1 MVLGV
6 GRQAWGQW
14 DSRLAG
20 SLQQKGSLSR
30 SSMFFPLV
38 SRTSRKLAATEA
50 NLTTRISISPWRSFL
65 LPITIILC
73 SGSHIGACQPRSTA
87 PLTRLAQPS
96 CLPLNHGRVC
106 LFCFETPCSQGRHDA
121 DGCTAFRLAA
131 PGDQVIPFEVAGERP
146 VLDSGPASQAPSRR
160 AHRVGGTVTKA
171 GAVHG
176 N

>member
-1 MVLGV
+1 MGAMGLEVGGFLAAEGFIVSIEYVLPA
-6 GRQAWGQW
+6 RIK
-14 DSRLAG
+14 D
-20 SLQQKGSLSR
+20 
-30 SSMFFPLV
+30 
-38 SRTSRKLAATEA
+38 SRKLAATEA